1 MDILKTYKLYI
12 DGKFPRSESN
22 RVFSFKNAKGK
33 VIANVCKASRKDV
46 KAAVVAARSAQTT
59 WSERTPYNRAQILYR
74 IAEMLQARKAQFVEE
89 LQVQGQSKKA
99 AEQEVQLCVDRLV
112 HYAGWCDK
120 YQAVFS
126 TVNPVS
132 TSHHNFSQTEAM
144 GVVAIIA
151 PEDFALSALVS
162 MMAPCIAGGNTC
174 VILASSKF
182 PLSAITFAE
191 VLATSDLPNGVVN
204 ILTGEK
210 SELASQFSTHR
221 DINALLCSN
230 ESKALLKQ
238 LEVEG
243 IPNLK
248 RFFNWTMDWNRPDAQ
263 NPYLIIDL
271 QEIKTTWHPIENI
284 GTSGAK
290 Y

>member
-22 RVFSFKNAKGK
+22 RVFNFKNAKGK

-221 DINALLCSN
+221 DINALVCSN

-243 IPNLK
+243 VPNLK
-248 RFFNWTMDWNRPDAQ
+248 RFFNWTLDWNQPGSQ
-263 NPYLIIDL
+263 NPYLILDL